1 MELMENMDWALL
13 RAQKAWLLNQV
24 SDYAFGLLHL
34 LDAIQDE
41 AIRLGFAE
49 DEVFGSADDTG
60 EPCPYAVEIHNDY
73 TPCQCGEEQRQQCA
87 QEI

>member
-13 RAQKAWLLNQV
+13 RAQKNWLLNQE
-24 SDYAFGLLHL
+24 SEQALGLLHL

-49 DEVFGSADDTG
+49 DEVFGPADDTG
-60 EPCPYAVEIHNDY
+60 EPCPYAAELHNDY
-73 TPCQCGEEQRQQCA
+73 TPCHCGEEQRRQCA
-87 QEI
+87 QDI

>member
-1 MELMENMDWALL
+1 MLACFPAFLQYTMLMLAYLL
-13 RAQKAWLLNQV
+13 
-24 SDYAFGLLHL
+24 FIGLLHL

-60 EPCPYAVEIHNDY
+60 EPCPYASEIHNDY
-73 TPCQCGEEQRQQCA
+73 TPCQCSEEQRQQCA